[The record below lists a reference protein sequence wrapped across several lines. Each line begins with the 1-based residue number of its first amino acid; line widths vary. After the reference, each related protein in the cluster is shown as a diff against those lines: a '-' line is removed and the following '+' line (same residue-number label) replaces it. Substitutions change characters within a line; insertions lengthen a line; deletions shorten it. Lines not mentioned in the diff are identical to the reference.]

1 MLGCQLGDADFL
13 EVLLLVGVLK
23 PVAFI
28 PFAENILK

>member
-1 MLGCQLGDADFL
+1 MLGYSLGDVNFL

-23 PVAFI
+23 PVAFL